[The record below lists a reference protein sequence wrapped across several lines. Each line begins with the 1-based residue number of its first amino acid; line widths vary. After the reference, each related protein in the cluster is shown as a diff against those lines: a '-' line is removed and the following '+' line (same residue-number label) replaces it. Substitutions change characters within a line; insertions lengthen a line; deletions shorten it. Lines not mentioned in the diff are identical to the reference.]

1 MSIFHA
7 RSDPQQD
14 TSRVPEILGSLITT
28 WILAVTAVSLRIA
41 SRRLS
46 KFPIWYD
53 DWLVVGALICATA
66 ETFTISV
73 YMVSH
78 GLGRHILYA
87 PKDAM
92 EVWAIGLFISE
103 MTYPPALASVKYSS
117 LCFYWRVFSAR
128 HSIRLPIWILSGVV
142 TLWLIAV
149 LLVPVLQCFPAR
161 AFWERFNPDHPIP
174 ASEYTCPVNA
184 GDFFLANAIP
194 NIITDA
200 AIVLLPI
207 PYVLTLKL
215 RTVQRVGLVG
225 IFLLGI
231 LVTVISGIRLLLV
244 RRIDP
249 TNPDVT
255 WTFVNPTI
263 WSGVETNLAIVGC
276 CLPSLMPIYHF
287 ALSGFSLSKWRAR
300 KQASTFGS
308 SHNNTN
314 ASAVKGPDSSV
325 SRAGDKRRVFDRLS
339 SLESHGRRSDDDS
352 EVELSNMN
360 RDNITIT
367 KEFRLESSRNSLQ
380 SHR

>member
-1 MSIFHA
+1 MSLFYSRA
-7 RSDPQQD
+7 DSQQD
-14 TSRVPEILGSLITT
+14 ASRVPEILGSLITT
-28 WILAVTAVSLRIA
+28 WILAATAVCLRIA

-46 KFPIWYD
+46 RFPIWWD
-53 DWLVVGALICATA
+53 DWFVMGALVWATA
-66 ETFTISV
+66 ETFTISG

-92 EVWAIGLFISE
+92 KAWAIGLFISE
-103 MTYPPALASVKYSS
+103 MTYPPALSSVKYSS
-117 LCFYWRVFSAR
+117 LCFYWRIFSTR
-128 HSIRLPIWILSGVV
+128 HSIRPPIWILAAVV
-142 TLWLIAV
+142 TVWLIAV
-149 LLVPVLQCFPAR
+149 LLVPVLQCFPAK
-161 AFWERFNPDHPIP
+161 AFWERFDPDHPLP

-184 GDFFLANAIP
+184 ADFFLANAIP
-194 NIITDA
+194 NMITDA

-215 RTVQRVGLVG
+215 RTAQRVGLLG

-231 LVTVISGIRLLLV
+231 FVTVISGIRLLLV

-263 WSGVETNLAIVGC
+263 WSGVETNLAIVAC

-300 KQASTFGS
+300 KQTSTYGS
-308 SHNNTN
+308 SHNHTN
-314 ASAVKGPDSSV
+314 EPAVKYPASNV
-325 SRAGDKRRVFDRLS
+325 LRAGDSRKVFERLS
-339 SLESHGRRSDDDS
+339 SLESHGRQIDEGSV
-352 EVELSNMN
+352 VELTNLN

-367 KEFRLESSRNSLQ
+367 KEFRIESSRNSLR
-380 SHR
+380 SHC